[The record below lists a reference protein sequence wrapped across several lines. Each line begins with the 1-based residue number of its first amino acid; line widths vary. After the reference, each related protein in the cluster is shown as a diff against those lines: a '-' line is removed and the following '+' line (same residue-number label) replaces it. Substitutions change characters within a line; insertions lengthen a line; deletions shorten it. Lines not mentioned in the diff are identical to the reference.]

1 MLDTVESL
9 IETEEQYETYYSFRQ
24 KMIRN
29 FKDTKPA
36 KLRNLSH
43 KGVGVMESQHRKIT
57 YRMKHRGMYWSI
69 KGACTMAKMILLER
83 IDKLDEVFF
92 GDWRKTYQPY
102 QNQRFRAGR
111 ANKKIEEPPNIRRYH
126 SGHKTGRWSTHAK

>member
-1 MLDTVESL
+1 LYNLAQKAIQTHKKPLLITVLDTVESL

-57 YRMKHRGMYWSI
+57 YRMKHRGM
-69 KGACTMAKMILLER
+69 
-83 IDKLDEVFF
+83 
-92 GDWRKTYQPY
+92 
-102 QNQRFRAGR
+102 
-111 ANKKIEEPPNIRRYH
+111 
-126 SGHKTGRWSTHAK
+126 